1 MGRLSGKVAIVTG
14 AGRRG
19 SIGRA
24 IALALGAE
32 GADVVI
38 NDIDRRLEE
47 AAEVA
52 RQIEG
57 SGSRACVIRADV
69 SKFDQ
74 CRRLIQTTIERMGG
88 LDILINNAG
97 RGYRQNFEQISEDE
111 YDAQL
116 DLHLKGPFFLA
127 QGAAPHMR
135 ARGAGRIVNISSEL
149 CYIGDAELTHYTAAK
164 AGLRALTKSLARA
177 LAPSITVNTVCP
189 GPTATERFK
198 SGPEYTDAVLNSI
211 PLRRWGRPEDVA
223 RSVVFLVTE
232 DGNAFTG
239 QTLDPNCGTVM
250 D

>member
-1 MGRLSGKVAIVTG
+1 MARLNGKVAIVTG

-24 IALALGAE
+24 IAVALGAE

-38 NDIDRRLEE
+38 NDIDRLEE

-57 SGSRACVIRADV
+57 AGSRACVVQADV
-69 SKFDQ
+69 SNVNQ
-74 CRRLIQTTIERMGG
+74 CQRLIETAIGRMGG
-88 LDILINNAG
+88 LDILVNNAG
-97 RGYRQNFEQISEDE
+97 RGYRQNFERVSEED

-127 QGAAPHMR
+127 QAAVPHMR
-135 ARGAGRIVNISSEL
+135 ARGGGRIVNISSEL
-149 CYIGDAELTHYTAAK
+149 SYIGDANLTHYTAAK

-211 PLRRWGRPEDVA
+211 PLKRWGRPEDVA

-232 DGNAFTG
+232 DGDAFTG